1 MVRGLPLPFI
11 SKAVH
16 RVELFLCLKGR
27 PSMVLVAN
35 WRRVRSRAWSVRL
48 IAMTFALIAL
58 DVALPAFEKGFGLP
72 SRTFAVL
79 SGLC

>member
-1 MVRGLPLPFI
+1 MVF
-11 SKAVH
+11 
-16 RVELFLCLKGR
+16 
-27 PSMVLVAN
+27 VAN
-35 WRRVRSRAWSVRL
+35 WRRVRSRAWSVRF
-48 IAMTFALIAL
+48 IALTFALIAL